1 MYACLCRAVTE
12 RSVRE
17 VVVAGASTVSAV
29 RATCGAGTGCGGCLP
44 SLRRLLRECLGPV
57 PADPGPAGAAGATGL
72 AATGLADTGLTCTAA
87 ATLDIGHGL
96 NLAPTC
102 SANCAQEVGTAGE
115 PMCVAGLVDP
125 ACIPRDDVGALAG
138 PL

>member
-17 VVVAGASTVSAV
+17 VVAAGASSVSEV

-44 SLRRLLRECLGPV
+44 SLRRLLRECLGVDPV
-57 PADPGPAGAAGATGL
+57 
-72 AATGLADTGLTCTAA
+72 CTSA
-87 ATLDIGHGL
+87 ATLDVGSGL

-102 SANCAQEVGTAGE
+102 SANCAQSVGETGE
-115 PMCVAGLVDP
+115 PMCVAGLQEP
-125 ACIPRDDVGALAG
+125 ACSPCESVVAVAG
-138 PL
+138 TP